1 MATLISGLNGS
12 VASAA
17 TSATPNSFI
26 TPLTNP
32 GFTSARVKS
41 IILDNT
47 HEYFTEFGEWSSIG
61 TIFWEPVDKPYS
73 GSSYDK
79 KSYALPIFPNIKHYP
94 LINEIIYTTQLTS
107 TNLATNLSANRYYYF
122 PPLNMWNSQIHN
134 AQPGYDNDPSNDILQ
149 TNDYESSF
157 QGEVRQIEDNSS
169 NIFLGKT
176 FVENASIY
184 PLLPYEGDVIYE
196 GRWGNSIRLGSTVK
210 NAVIPNNWSSVGTNG
225 DPIFILRNGQT
236 TTTEFPWVPQLENIN
251 NDSSSIYLTS
261 TQKISLFPA
270 SVNNFSFSKSTPPTN
285 IGQYEGNQII
295 LNSGRLVFN
304 AKSDSI
310 LALANKSIQLSCN
323 ETLGV
328 DAKQISLTADKVYLG
343 SSEGVE
349 GTKIQSVVLGENLNF
364 VLGDIAIFLQ
374 TLSIAFKTST
384 DSNGAPIVALQ
395 TIASDAETI
404 SNDLLNIVNGRNLLS
419 KTVKTV

>member
-1 MATLISGLNGS
+1 MATLLSGLNGG

-17 TSATPNSFI
+17 ASSTPNTSI
-26 TPLTNP
+26 APPLTNS

-107 TNLATNLSANRYYYF
+107 TNLSTNLSANRNYYF

-149 TNDYESSF
+149 TNDYQSSF

-169 NIFLGKT
+169 EINLGKT
-176 FVENASIY
+176 FIENANIY
-184 PLLPYEGDVIYE
+184 PLLPYEGDIIYE

-210 NAVIPNNWSSVGTNG
+210 NANIPNNWSSVGTNG

-236 TTTEFPWVPQLENIN
+236 STFEYPWVPQLENIN

-261 TQKISLFPA
+261 TQKLPIFPSSNIQDSFA
-270 SVNNFSFSKSTPPTN
+270 KSTLPESVSQYSKS
-285 IGQYEGNQII
+285 QII
-295 LNSGRLVFN
+295 LNSDRLVFN
-304 AKSDSI
+304 AKNDSI
-310 LALANKSIQLSCN
+310 I
-323 ETLGV
+323 LG
-328 DAKQISLTADKVYLG
+328 AKQSIHLTVSDTIGIDGGKQITLSAPKVYLG
-343 SSEGVE
+343 SSQGAE
-349 GTKIQSVVLGENLNF
+349 GTQIQSVVLGDNLNLL
-364 VLGDIAIFLQ
+364 LGDIAIFLG
-374 TLSIAFKTST
+374 TLSIAFAGAT
-384 DSNGAPIVALQ
+384 DPAIRSISA
-395 TIASDAETI
+395 DAFTLSEGI
-404 SNDLLNIVNGRNLLS
+404 LNEVNGGNLLS
-419 KTVKTV
+419 KKVKTA